1 MSTSTETESIPNR
14 VIASVVFTFAYFTPD
29 NEMYGEEHHLH
40 SCSTV
45 LVADIGQAHG
55 NEEREDEILMREFNT
70 IVETSLKKIQQLDFL
85 NEPNLGIRLEDGEL
99 RDTIRVMIGKVGDI
113 CSPSFEDFGFPID
126 SIDAEMIRDGTEHN
140 L

>member
-1 MSTSTETESIPNR
+1 M
-14 VIASVVFTFAYFTPD
+14 SVVLTFAYFSPD

-55 NEEREDEILMREFNT
+55 NEEREDEILMCEFNT
-70 IVETSLKKIQQLDFL
+70 IVETSLKKIQLLDFL

-126 SIDAEMIRDGTEHN
+126 TIDAEMIRDGTEHN